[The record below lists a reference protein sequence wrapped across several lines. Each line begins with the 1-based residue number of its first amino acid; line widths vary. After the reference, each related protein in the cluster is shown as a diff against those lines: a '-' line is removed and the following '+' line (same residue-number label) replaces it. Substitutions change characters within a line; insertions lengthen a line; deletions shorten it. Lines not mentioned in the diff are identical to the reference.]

1 MNLSE
6 NMKVKNLPGF
16 TTLSLPGE
24 GLLIY
29 YFADGSTA
37 TDEKLK
43 WDDCPIHKLVKLELY
58 LHGRK
63 YALEAAHC
71 PNFVEFIQFKTAV
84 SGRRQTVCI
93 SRTIGY
99 TDGNR
104 EYLIEVNARK
114 AAWRATV
121 LSKRVHVHPRSK
133 KLKDYKKGLFEG

>member
-6 NMKVKNLPGF
+6 NLAVKTLPGF
-16 TTLSLPGE
+16 KTLSLPDE

-37 TDEKLK
+37 TDEKLN
-43 WDDCPIHKLVKLELY
+43 WDHCPIHKLVKLELY

-63 YALEAAHC
+63 YALEAANC

-84 SGRRQTVCI
+84 SGRKKTVCI
-93 SRTIGY
+93 SRTIGF
-99 TDGNR
+99 TDGVR
-104 EYLIEVNARK
+104 EYLIEVSTRE

-121 LSKRVHVHPRSK
+121 LKTRVHIHPQSK
-133 KLKDYKKGLFEG
+133 NLKDYKKGLLEV